1 MLCILRIHA
10 LRVIQ
15 FHSISCGNMSEDAC
29 ISIEILLV
37 SAPYRHV
44 FSSALEVKDSALR
57 LAVSGLVRFLG
68 NP

>member
-44 FSSALEVKDSALR
+44 FDPVAEVKDSALCS
-57 LAVSGLVRFLG
+57 AVVWTCTILG
-68 NP
+68 SP